1 MTEKPRV
8 LPLEIDEVTSE
19 LKPIIEK
26 WPYRLH
32 RTLAHSP
39 KIMQAWMVFAEPV
52 LLDSSLLPRD
62 REIAILRIAWNA
74 RSAYEWGMHSMVAR
88 RIGMTDEDIAAT
100 TKPPHETDF
109 SLHEQALLGA
119 VDDIMNGW
127 KIGDE
132 NWAVLADTFSDQN
145 FVDLSL
151 LIGEFLLVAL
161 TLNSLGVEP
170 EDGLAP
176 LPSE

>member
-1 MTEKPRV
+1 MTKKPRV
-8 LPLEIDEVTSE
+8 LPLEIDEVDSE

-52 LLDSSLLPRD
+52 LLDNSLSPRD

-74 RSAYEWGMHSMVAR
+74 QSAYEWGMHSMVAR
-88 RIGMTDEDIAAT
+88 RVGMTDGDIAAT
-100 TKPPHETDF
+100 TKQPGETGF
-109 SLHEQALLGA
+109 SAHEQALMGA
-119 VDDIMNGW
+119 VDDIMSGW
-127 KIGDE
+127 KIGDG
-132 NWAVLADTFSDQN
+132 NWAVLAKTYSDQN
-145 FVDLSL
+145 FVDVSL
-151 LIGEFLLVAL
+151 LVGEFLLVAI

-170 EDGLAP
+170 EDGLDP
-176 LPSE
+176 LPET

>member
-1 MTEKPRV
+1 MTKGPRV
-8 LPLEIDEVTSE
+8 PPLELDEVADE

-52 LLDSSLLPRD
+52 LLENSLSPRD

-74 RSAYEWGMHSMVAR
+74 QSAYEWGMHHMVAR
-88 RIGMTDEDIAAT
+88 RIGMSEDDIAAT
-100 TKPPHETDF
+100 TKAPEETGF
-109 SLHEQALLGA
+109 TTHEQALMGA
-119 VDDIMNGW
+119 VDDIMSGW
-127 KIGDE
+127 KIGDD
-132 NWAVLADTFSDQN
+132 NWAVLAGTFTPQN

-151 LIGEFLLVAL
+151 LVGEFLLVAI

-170 EDGLAP
+170 EDGLDP
-176 LPSE
+176 LPKV